1 MNQHSGQFW
10 GEGLE
15 KSYPPHKVQV
25 QVKHGAR
32 MDSLNSILAGLLT
45 TAGHIANR
53 NDSFC

>member
-45 TAGHIANR
+45 TAGHVANR